1 MQPRNPRAIPP
12 ARDTPAQLLHTTTHE
27 GSINVKATTQ
37 TCRRHG
43 PGRVNDKTASR
54 RGSAAACAAILALAV
69 AGPATAQTVVET
81 RKDGTVTTTTKA
93 GNTTTTTTVGKAA
106 TATATATTTA
116 TAGPAPAAV
125 SPELEKMILG
135 EMETTVKAFN
145 AADAAGLAKLFM
157 EKGELVDENGN
168 VYTGREEI
176 AALFKAFFEKFPKA
190 QLGMEVLAL
199 RSIGD
204 SLAIEEGVREIVAE
218 DGAAAARLRYV
229 AVRDKVGDRWPIASY
244 SEYTDDPPATA
255 QEMLAPLGLLVGDWV
270 DESPEGTTE
279 IAYRWSEDG
288 NFLLGEYVL
297 AIGGE
302 DASKSVQRIG
312 WDPVEGTIRSWTFD
326 ADGGFSNGEWTPTEN
341 GWVVRTEATM
351 PDGTTAAANV
361 HLVIKDDDHFTVR
374 STDRVVAGGTEPD
387 FELAI
392 ARKPPKPGAAPGSP
406 APAAKPA
413 AAPATKPAS

>member
-1 MQPRNPRAIPP
+1 M
-12 ARDTPAQLLHTTTHE
+12 
-27 GSINVKATTQ
+27 KATTQ

-43 PGRVNDKTASR
+43 PGRANDVTTSR
-54 RGSAAACAAILALAV
+54 PGRAAVAAILALAV
-69 AGPATAQTVVET
+69 VGPATAQTVVET
-81 RKDGTVTTTTKA
+81 RKDGTVTTTTKS
-93 GNTTTTTTVGKAA
+93 GNTTTTTPAGGTAAAA
-106 TATATATTTA
+106 TAAA
-116 TAGPAPAAV
+116 TAGPAPAAAT
-125 SPELEKMILG
+125 PELEKMILG
-135 EMETTVKAFN
+135 EMDATVKAFN

-157 EKGELVDENGN
+157 EQGELVDENGN

-176 AALFKAFFEKFPKA
+176 AAVFKAFFEKFPKA

-244 SEYTDDPPATA
+244 SEYSDDPPATA
-255 QEMLAPLGLLVGDWV
+255 QDMLAPLGFLVGDWV

-312 WDPVEGTIRSWTFD
+312 WDPVQGTIRSWTFD
-326 ADGGFSNGEWTPTEN
+326 ADGGFSNGEWTPVEN

-351 PDGTTAAANV
+351 PDGTSAAANV
-361 HLVIKDDDHFTVR
+361 HLVIKDEDHFLVR

-392 ARKPPKPGAAPGSP
+392 ARKPPQPGAAPGSP
-406 APAAKPA
+406 PPAAKPA
-413 AAPATKPAS
+413 PAPATKPAS

>member
-1 MQPRNPRAIPP
+1 VQPRNPRAIPP

-43 PGRVNDKTASR
+43 PGRVNDKTAR
-54 RGSAAACAAILALAV
+54 PARGAAAACAVIIALAV
-69 AGPATAQTVVET
+69 AGPATAQPVVET
-81 RKDGTVTTTTKA
+81 RKDGTVITTTKA
-93 GNTTTTTTVGKAA
+93 GNTTTTTAVGNAA
-106 TATATATTTA
+106 TATATATA
-116 TAGPAPAAV
+116 TAGPAPAAA

-255 QEMLAPLGLLVGDWV
+255 QEILAPLGLLVGDWV

-312 WDPVEGTIRSWTFD
+312 WDPVEGTIRSWTFE
-326 ADGGFSNGEWTPTEN
+326 ADGGFSD
-341 GWVVRTEATM
+341 R
-351 PDGTTAAANV
+351 ANRV
-361 HLVIKDDDHFTVR
+361 CSR
-374 STDRVVAGGTEPD
+374 SGRCGRRRVGGR
-387 FELAI
+387 
-392 ARKPPKPGAAPGSP
+392 ARRLRCRGGG
-406 APAAKPA
+406 
-413 AAPATKPAS
+413 